1 MRLKTT
7 SRNMQLAHNLA
18 TITSQELSLM
28 RKAHMQM
35 MMNIMRQGLPL
46 MSIHTNIL
54 ISTNMRPIK
63 LREHQR
69 LVLSEIVKVESKS
82 MQSIKSYTLRL
93 KAMLPKLIMITPTK
107 SIRLSMF

>member
-1 MRLKTT
+1 
-7 SRNMQLAHNLA
+7 MQLAHKLA

-69 LVLSEIVKVESKS
+69 LS